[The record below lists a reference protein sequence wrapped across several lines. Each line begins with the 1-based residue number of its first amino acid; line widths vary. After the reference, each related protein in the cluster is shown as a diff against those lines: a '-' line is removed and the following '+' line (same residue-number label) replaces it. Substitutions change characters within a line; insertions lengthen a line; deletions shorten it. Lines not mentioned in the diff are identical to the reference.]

1 MAVRVEGLRELNRAF
16 TKAGGDVE
24 DLKDVNAGISDL
36 IATTARAEAPHLTG
50 ATQASVKGNRAK
62 GKAVVKAGGARVP
75 WAAPIHWGWPA
86 RNIEPDMFLSEA
98 VEQNSEQILTQY
110 EDGID
115 KALRKNGLK

>member
-36 IATTARAEAPHLTG
+36 IATTARTEAPRLTG